1 MLLDRTCRQ
10 LDNEKAASLEKT
22 RILEERHQRE
32 LEDERAAAAERTR
45 ILEERHQRELEDE
58 RAAAA
63 ERIRNLEERLQR
75 ESQIVLSHESQSQS
89 LEAEN
94 SRLNEFVLLKLL
106 QLYFLIRTYL
116 LLLSISENWKMK
128 KQTTGL

>member
-1 MLLDRTCRQ
+1 MCNRVYLLLDCTCRQ
-10 LDNEKAASLEKT
+10 LENERAASLEKT

-45 ILEERHQRELEDE
+45 ILKERLQRELENE
-58 RAAAA
+58 REAAV
-63 ERIRNLEERLQR
+63 ERIRILEERLQR
-75 ESQIVLSHESQSQS
+75 ESQIVLGLESRSQS

-106 QLYFLIRTYL
+106 QLDFLRTIIYL
-116 LLLSISENWKMK
+116 LLLSISEN
-128 KQTTGL
+128 

>member
-1 MLLDRTCRQ
+1 M
-10 LDNEKAASLEKT
+10 
-22 RILEERHQRE
+22 
-32 LEDERAAAAERTR
+32 DERETAADERTR

-75 ESQIVLSHESQSQS
+75 ESQIVLSHESRSQS